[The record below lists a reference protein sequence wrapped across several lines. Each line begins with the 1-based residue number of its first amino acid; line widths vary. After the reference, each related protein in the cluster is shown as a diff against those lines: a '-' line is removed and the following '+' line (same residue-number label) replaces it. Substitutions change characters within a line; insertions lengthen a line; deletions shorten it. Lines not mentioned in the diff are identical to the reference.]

1 MAARM
6 RGRPLSSAWDD
17 VSGPRSAVA
26 SSSMTKPSAQVAG
39 AAGIV
44 LATLASGQFVMAL
57 DTTVMNTAIATVA
70 SDLGTTVTGIQTA
83 ITMYTLV
90 MASLMIT
97 GGKVGEILGRKRA
110 FAIGCVIYACGS
122 LTTALAPN
130 LTVLLIGWSGLE
142 GLGAVL
148 IMPAIVALVA
158 SNFGK
163 PERPRAYGLV
173 AAAGAIAAA
182 LGPLIGGAFTTYA
195 SWRWVFAGEVLI
207 VAVILLLAR
216 RVQDTPPEQGVK
228 LDLIGTALSS
238 LGLALIV
245 FAILKSGT
253 WGVVQTKPEAPE
265 WIGLSPVIWLLIGG
279 GVMVALFLR
288 WEGLRIG
295 RGEGALLNPQL
306 LRNVQMRSGVLAFL
320 FMFLVQAGTFFVVP
334 LFLSVALGLSA
345 METGVRLL
353 PLSLTLLLF
362 AAGVPKL
369 APEANPRRVVNSGF
383 LLIFAGLVLLV
394 SLLDA
399 GTGPEIITGPLLLIG
414 SGLGAMASQLGSVTV
429 SAVPD
434 EQSGEVGG
442 VQNTGT
448 QLGASLG
455 TALAGAILISALTA
469 AFFTGIQNN
478 PAIPDNLVVN
488 AHTEL
493 ATGVPFISD
502 KELKQALDDAN
513 LPTKVVDA
521 AVDENSQAR
530 ITGLR
535 SALAVLALISLLAPI
550 FTRGIPTIQPGAQ
563 AKPNAPHRGADRGLT
578 QHPPEPMPG
587 HATLLVA
594 LRARSG
600 GLIGNLADAE
610 RADTRTRTGDP
621 FITSEVLYQLS
632 YVGVPRCAG

>member
-1 MAARM
+1 MTTTA
-6 RGRPLSSAWDD
+6 GRA
-17 VSGPRSAVA
+17 
-26 SSSMTKPSAQVAG
+26 AG
-39 AAGIV
+39 ATGVV
-44 LATLASGQFVMAL
+44 LLTLAAGQFVMAL

-70 SDLGTTVTGIQTA
+70 EDLDTTVTGIQTA

-110 FAIGCVIYACGS
+110 FAIGCVVYACGS
-122 LTTALAPN
+122 LTTAFSPN
-130 LTVLLIGWSGLE
+130 LTVLMIGWSGLE

-207 VAVILLLAR
+207 IAAILVLAR
-216 RVQDTPPEQGVK
+216 RVNDRPAEEGVK
-228 LDLIGTALSS
+228 LDLFGTFLSA
-238 LGLALIV
+238 LGLGLIV
-245 FAILKSGT
+245 FGILKSGT
-253 WGVVQTKPEAPE
+253 WGVVQPKPEAPQ
-265 WIGLSPVIWLLIGG
+265 WIGLSPVIWLLLGG
-279 GVMVALFLR
+279 GVALALFLR
-288 WEGLRIG
+288 WESLRIG
-295 RGEGALLNPQL
+295 RGEGALLDPRL
-306 LRNVQMRSGVLAFL
+306 LRNVQMRSGVLSFL

-345 METGVRLL
+345 IETGVRLL

-369 APEANPRRVVNSGF
+369 APDASPRRVVSAGF

-394 SLLDA
+394 GLLDIGA
-399 GTGPEIITGPLLLIG
+399 GPEIITGPLLLVG

-434 EQSGEVGG
+434 KQSGEVGG

-448 QLGASLG
+448 QLGASIG

-469 AFFTGIQNN
+469 SFFTNIENN
-478 PAIPDNLVVN
+478 SAIPDKLVAN
-488 AHTEL
+488 AQTQL
-493 ATGVPFISD
+493 ATGVPFVSD
-502 KELKQALDDAN
+502 KDLQKALDDAGV
-513 LPTKVVDA
+513 PKETADA
-521 AVDENSQAR
+521 VVDENAEAR
-530 ITGLR
+530 IAGLR
-535 SALAVLALISLLAPI
+535 SALAVLALINLLALL
-550 FTRGIPTIQPGAQ
+550 FTRGIPTVQPGAE
-563 AKPNAPHRGADRGLT
+563 AKPNAPPTDVS
-578 QHPPEPMPG
+578 
-587 HATLLVA
+587 VA
-594 LRARSG
+594 A
-600 GLIGNLADAE
+600 A
-610 RADTRTRTGDP
+610 
-621 FITSEVLYQLS
+621 
-632 YVGVPRCAG
+632 

>member
-1 MAARM
+1 VTNTA
-6 RGRPLSSAWDD
+6 GRA
-17 VSGPRSAVA
+17 
-26 SSSMTKPSAQVAG
+26 AG
-39 AAGIV
+39 ATGVV
-44 LATLASGQFVMAL
+44 LLTLAAGQFVMAL

-70 SDLGTTVTGIQTA
+70 EDLDTTVTGIQTA

-110 FAIGCVIYACGS
+110 FTIGCVVYACGS
-122 LTTALAPN
+122 LTTALSPN
-130 LTVLLIGWSGLE
+130 LTVLMIGWSGLE

-207 VAVILLLAR
+207 IAAILVLAR
-216 RVQDTPPEQGVK
+216 RVNDRPAEEGVK
-228 LDLIGTALSS
+228 LDLFGTFLSA
-238 LGLALIV
+238 LGLGLIV
-245 FAILKSGT
+245 FGILKSGT
-253 WGVVQTKPEAPE
+253 WGVVQPKPEAPQ
-265 WIGLSPVIWLLIGG
+265 WIGLSPVIWLLLGG
-279 GVMVALFLR
+279 GVALALFLR
-288 WEGLRIG
+288 WESLRIG

-306 LRNVQMRSGVLAFL
+306 LRNIQMRSGVLSFL
-320 FMFLVQAGTFFVVP
+320 FMFLAQAGTFFVVP

-345 METGVRLL
+345 IETGVRLL
-353 PLSLTLLLF
+353 PMSLTLLLF

-369 APEANPRRVVNSGF
+369 WPDANPRRVVNAGF

-394 SLLDA
+394 GLLDIGA
-399 GTGPEIITGPLLLIG
+399 GPEIITGPLLLVG

-448 QLGASLG
+448 QLGASIG

-469 AFFTGIQNN
+469 SFFTNIETN
-478 PAIPDNLVVN
+478 PAIPDKLVAN
-488 AHTEL
+488 AQTQL
-493 ATGVPFISD
+493 ATGVPFVSD
-502 KELKQALDDAN
+502 KDLQKALDDAN
-513 LPTKVVDA
+513 VPKETADA
-521 AVDENSQAR
+521 VVDENTQAR
-530 ITGLR
+530 IAGLR
-535 SALAVLALISLLAPI
+535 SALAVLALISLLALL
-550 FTRGIPTIQPGAQ
+550 FTRGIPTIQPGAE
-563 AKPNAPHRGADRGLT
+563 AKPNAPPSEA
-578 QHPPEPMPG
+578 PV
-587 HATLLVA
+587 VA
-594 LRARSG
+594 
-600 GLIGNLADAE
+600 
-610 RADTRTRTGDP
+610 
-621 FITSEVLYQLS
+621 
-632 YVGVPRCAG
+632 